1 MERRLQ
7 ILRDTLARE
16 ERDLEK
22 LVKSIRD
29 QRHALLEAQA
39 LESELRQKVRS
50 IRGVEAPLAPLQQHG
65 SVLLEKLRPL
75 LPSIKGFLSETSENS
90 VFVSRDQGM
99 VPQPPLTILRLLTK
113 LMMCWLLKKV
123 MIQRVVLLKPRTCWR
138 KIWMKNLLDKR
149 HQRWN
154 IPSSAISLLLQQQ
167 QERREALTK
176 DERGPRN
183 LFNLLSVDPSSLPSR
198 RRYLILRLQSRV

>member
-7 ILRDTLARE
+7 LLRNTLARE

-99 VPQPPLTILRLLTK
+99 VPPTPFNDTPASHEVDDVLASQEGYDSEGCSAETEDVLEEDMDEEPPGQATPTLEHSILRYQLASTAATGKKRGSYKRRKRSSKPIQPPL
-113 LMMCWLLKKV
+113 
-123 MIQRVVLLKPRTCWR
+123 
-138 KIWMKNLLDKR
+138 
-149 HQRWN
+149 
-154 IPSSAISLLLQQQ
+154 S
-167 QERREALTK
+167 
-176 DERGPRN
+176 
-183 LFNLLSVDPSSLPSR
+183 
-198 RRYLILRLQSRV
+198 